1 MINRYWK
8 GFFILVAEN
17 GVHLGSLESISRDI
31 YLTSLP
37 VLHKLLTFLRSI
49 LQVTKGI
56 LKRARVIMALQAD
69 QVQIKTIAHLYAITK
84 REHNLARQCDND
96 VTPIFKSSWRWTG
109 VEFCRWP
116 TGSLLRSR
124 LGWSHATGSV
134 FFTSL
139 TVDCNI
145 DFLYMFRVR
154 LEASGTI
161 LFEFNANWRRRVVYG
176 ECFCHSS
183 TSGDKIDLKK
193 NFKDMGDLRSH
204 EHHLSSYE
212 GNAWKNIS
220 G

>member
-1 MINRYWK
+1 MIVVYNLITCFCSRIRGEDHKTSEGASVTSSSHAHDRMINRYWK

-109 VEFCRWP
+109 VEFCR
-116 TGSLLRSR
+116 
-124 LGWSHATGSV
+124 
-134 FFTSL
+134 
-139 TVDCNI
+139 
-145 DFLYMFRVR
+145 
-154 LEASGTI
+154 
-161 LFEFNANWRRRVVYG
+161 
-176 ECFCHSS
+176 
-183 TSGDKIDLKK
+183 
-193 NFKDMGDLRSH
+193 
-204 EHHLSSYE
+204 
-212 GNAWKNIS
+212 
-220 G
+220 